1 MSNMASEAIPVENR
15 LDTAKPMSAVLMM
28 VCVYIFL
35 VIERPWES
43 IRYLEGIPI
52 ERVCAIAMI
61 LVAIFNQR
69 FRIISAPTNK
79 WVYSLLLLHF
89 ILAPFA
95 FNTGFAL
102 EQGVEYAKMVVL
114 YLLMLSVADD
124 EESLKILVKAYVF
137 STMLYAV
144 HSLWEYYNGRHVW
157 RMGIS
162 RMIGADATFNDP
174 NSFGASIVLSLPF
187 VYALLRTELSNKLRK
202 IYYAYFGIAVI
213 CVVLTGS
220 RTSFVALISLCL
232 LFVAV
237 QKGKRL
243 FVIAAVTLALTGI
256 VWSVMPAE
264 KQNRIRTLWD
274 SEAGPENAQQSA
286 DGRMIGWKASWRMF
300 KQTPFT
306 GVGAGGKNYV
316 GYRMD
321 NQVDDG
327 ERSAHQSHILYGEVL
342 AEFGI
347 FGAFVFA
354 GLIASVF
361 KINNFLRRTVQNNQV
376 QTFSDILPNAILAG
390 LLLLLVFGI
399 GGHNFYR
406 PLWLWLAAWS
416 GVLLNL
422 YYQRSVGQLD
432 VSKVCGNK

>member
-1 MSNMASEAIPVENR
+1 MQNSENLTYENT
-15 LDTAKPMSAVLMM
+15 LNKPIKPLSTVLIM
-28 VCVYIFL
+28 VCIYMFL

-43 IRYLEGIPI
+43 IRYLEGWPI
-52 ERVCAIAMI
+52 ERVFAIVMI
-61 LVAIFNQR
+61 IIAFLNQKLK
-69 FRIISAPTNK
+69 IVSSPTNK
-79 WVYSLLLLHF
+79 WVYGLLLLHF
-89 ILAPFA
+89 ILSPFA

-102 EQGVEYAKMVVL
+102 DQGVEYAKMVVL
-114 YLLMLSVADD
+114 YLMMLSVADD
-124 EESLKILVKAYVF
+124 EDSLKILIKAYVF

-144 HSLWEYYNGRHVW
+144 HSLWEYSNGRHVW

-162 RMIGADATFNDP
+162 RMIGVDATFSDP

-187 VYALLRTELSNKLRK
+187 AYALLRTELSTKVRKL
-202 IYYAYFGIAVI
+202 YYAYFFLAVT

-220 RTSFVALISLCL
+220 RTSFVALISLVL

-243 FVIAAVTLALTGI
+243 FVIAAVTLTLTGI

-264 KQNRIRTLWD
+264 KQERIRTLWD
-274 SEAGPENAQQSA
+274 SEAGPANAQASA

-306 GVGAGGKNYV
+306 GVGAGGNNYV
-316 GYRMD
+316 GYRMN

-347 FGAFVFA
+347 FGAFAFA
-354 GLIASVF
+354 GLIASIF
-361 KINNFLRRTVQNNQV
+361 RINNFLRRTVQNNQV
-376 QTFSDILPNAILAG
+376 LTFSDILPNAILAG

-422 YYQRSVGQLD
+422 YYQRSVRQLD
-432 VSKVCGNK
+432 EAGVYGTK